1 LRIIV
6 HKKITI
12 PGMRKLEVPKS
23 DKYDCLNAI
32 KIRKFTS
39 VKIYGAGL
47 EGPAH
52 DLLVDQSGNHAIRP
66 RQGS

>member
-1 LRIIV
+1 
-6 HKKITI
+6 
-12 PGMRKLEVPKS
+12 MRKLEVAKS

-47 EGPAH
+47 EGPVH
-52 DLLVDQSGNHAIRP
+52 DLLVDQSGNHAVRP